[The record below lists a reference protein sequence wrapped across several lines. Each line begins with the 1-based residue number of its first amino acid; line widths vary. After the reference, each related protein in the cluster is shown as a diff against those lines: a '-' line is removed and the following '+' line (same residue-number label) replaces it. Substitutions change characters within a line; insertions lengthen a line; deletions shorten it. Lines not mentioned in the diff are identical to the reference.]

1 MQINTPQ
8 CLKHTAIVCTLLV
21 AMLVAGCSNRAER
34 AAEYN
39 DSIIGYQ
46 KQIIAAFDIM
56 DSTFRDTGATKDL
69 VDFAY
74 ANLQS
79 KVKLGILALDSVG
92 SFQKDPSMQL
102 AAKELF
108 IIPEH
113 VFQVA
118 ERNGHRLPGSTGVW
132 APFHGRS
139 IPGKPCSHGLGQRI
153 DVGRIA
159 AVEAVNA
166 GLALRG
172 IAVEEHLLE
181 FV

>member
-1 MQINTPQ
+1 MQITTPQ
-8 CLKHTAIVCTLLV
+8 CLKHTAIVCTLLA
-21 AMLVAGCSNRAER
+21 AMVVAGCSNRAER

-108 IIPEH
+108 RQYEDL
-113 VFQVA
+113 VA
-118 ERNGHRLPGSTGVW
+118 KEYNTLVKIKLTPSESVDQALSDTSNSVQTRIYSLSKVSQDKFLRIQKE
-132 APFHGRS
+132 F
-139 IPGKPCSHGLGQRI
+139 GKKY
-153 DVGRIA
+153 
-159 AVEAVNA
+159 
-166 GLALRG
+166 
-172 IAVEEHLLE
+172 HLELE
-181 FV
+181 

>member
-1 MQINTPQ
+1 M
-8 CLKHTAIVCTLLV
+8 V
-21 AMLVAGCSNRAER
+21 VAGCTNRAER

-108 IIPEH
+108 RQYEDL
-113 VFQVA
+113 VA
-118 ERNGHRLPGSTGVW
+118 KEYKTLVQIKLTPSDMVDQALSDTSNSVQTRIYSLSKVSQDKFLRIQKE
-132 APFHGRS
+132 F
-139 IPGKPCSHGLGQRI
+139 GKKY
-153 DVGRIA
+153 
-159 AVEAVNA
+159 
-166 GLALRG
+166 
-172 IAVEEHLLE
+172 HLELE
-181 FV
+181 